1 MRGIT
6 TFQAVLIFAV
16 SAAVAVLILASVSFP
31 PVKPYGEPMPY
42 VSFKNTSRGIQLG
55 VFDYAGYTP
64 KAAFIY
70 VNGKYAGSVS
80 YFSRHNNTVGAWTGV
95 EVKCGDW
102 VEVLVQYEGFQ
113 KKFEGRVRCSEPLKA
128 SAATGVVY
136 FGSRTPLEAEAA
148 LASLGIEITSSC
160 KEVRTGRGTYY
171 YTLYPVFYI
180 RARNALFL
188 EYQTGLDRYAAAG
201 GRAVI
206 TIDPGGVRTVY
217 GTFRSYIHPP
227 YGYTLSDYI
236 GSRNVQMNFVV
247 ESAGAQTV
255 SLSPLGPH
263 FVYISTKGYVE
274 IEGVRYE
281 IALCKYNI
289 TERVVWETETYSL
302 YDAKQLEPDAVYE
315 VFIIGQD
322 GKTVYRQTMAFY
334 PGNKA
339 MRVTTSKVNADPDTV
354 RKNYAKATMTF
365 PDGSKY
371 EVYGNN
377 LKDALNAFLD
387 RFYPTTYNSNLDP
400 YQVLND
406 IKNTFNRGEAYD
418 KIFGNTWNIAYLGER
433 TERRAY
439 VDLQITKHIK
449 PGGISAGFEWIAV
462 PGVFKG
468 LTAGGWDVFI
478 NMAPNKA
485 VLNSTTPP
493 ITLMIG
499 DFATYRVK

>member
-1 MRGIT
+1 MRGVT
-6 TFQAVLIFAV
+6 TFQAVLVFALA
-16 SAAVAVLILASVSFP
+16 AAVAVLILASAGWMYPS
-31 PVKPYGEPMPY
+31 VKPYGEPLPY
-42 VSFKNTSRGIQLG
+42 VTFRNNSGIEVG

-70 VNGKYAGSVS
+70 VNGRYAGPASS
-80 YFSRHNNTVGAWTGV
+80 FSRHNNTVGAWTGV
-95 EVKCGDW
+95 KVNCGDW
-102 VEVLVQYEGFQ
+102 VEVLVQYDGFE

-136 FGSRTPLEAEAA
+136 FGSRTAMEAMAA
-148 LASLGIEITSSC
+148 LSSLGIEITTSC
-160 KEVRTGRGTYY
+160 KEVESYRDGTYY

-188 EYQTGLDRYAAAG
+188 EYQTEMDHYTAAG
-201 GRAVI
+201 ERAVI
-206 TIDPGGVRTVY
+206 TIDPGGIRTVY
-217 GTFRSYIHPP
+217 GFFRSYIHPP
-227 YGYTLSDYI
+227 YGYTLSDYM
-236 GSRNVQMNFVV
+236 GSRNVQMNFIVEVV
-247 ESAGAQTV
+247 DAKLYAYGSYLLQYT
-255 SLSPLGPH
+255 
-263 FVYISTKGYVE
+263 STKGYVE

-281 IALCKYNI
+281 LALCKYNI
-289 TERVVWETETYSL
+289 TERIVWETETYSL
-302 YDAKQLEPDAVYE
+302 YDVNQLEPDAVYE

-322 GKTVYRQTMAFY
+322 NRTVYRQTMAFY

-339 MRVTTSKVNADPDTV
+339 VRITTSKVDADPDAV
-354 RKNYAKATMTF
+354 RKNYVKATMTF
-365 PDGSKY
+365 PDGSNY
-371 EVYGNN
+371 EVYGNDIWDAAVAFYRFLSTTDN
-377 LKDALNAFLD
+377 LKLDPNQVRKEIINTLNA
-387 RFYPTTYNSNLDP
+387 
-400 YQVLND
+400 
-406 IKNTFNRGEAYD
+406 GAAYD
-418 KIFGNTWNIAYLGER
+418 KIFGNTWNITYLGER

-499 DFATYRVK
+499 DFATFSVK